1 MKGSEMRR
9 IREKVGLSRD
19 EFATIFGLSGYQSV
33 MNIETDFRR
42 PSKLTIILLRTL
54 DALPVSKAKSLIEL
68 LRKHANA

>member
-1 MKGSEMRR
+1 MRR

-68 LRKHANA
+68 LRKHAND